1 MEKRSV
7 LTFLFLFFTG
17 ILIQASTKR
26 FAADSCEI
34 AATAVNPPVLPYKPD
49 VVIPDFTLGDPHYA
63 WVDEEMRQYSVVP
76 DITSA
81 RNAPIWTLPYTFN
94 ASPIGAATVSIPI
107 YAPKGTGLATPQL
120 TLSYNSQ
127 TGNGIMGMGFSIGG
141 LSCISRGPRD
151 IWHDGTAHG
160 VDLSNDDAL
169 YLDGKRLVLRNGTAM
184 TPGATYSPE
193 DSPFTTVTFVSDNG
207 ITGFTLRTEDGH
219 TMTFGGNE
227 NSTFRVLGNDGKGIA
242 YAWNARE
249 TTDSNGNATYYKYRK
264 DGAFFYIS
272 EIDYGYN
279 KNNPF
284 GIPANKM
291 HFYYEQR
298 PDAYPVNI
306 AGVTGK
312 MDCRLKYI
320 ETSSSDSI
328 YLVYNLSYQTD
339 HVSGRSQLCNVSAS
353 KNFDEQFCMLQLGWN
368 MPGSVD
374 ASLLDIYADNTVLDN
389 KRHIFSAADINGDG
403 ISDIIEVQYG
413 YRQAD
418 IGNNF
423 GKVPTTYCT
432 PYISATDNCGNAT
445 FSRGRTLDIGEF
457 LPAMKGGI
465 LSLVSANGQHAD
477 IVIPEL
483 NTSGNSDHLSLHVL
497 TGGSG
502 GLIDSHKT
510 EPFLQ
515 LAARHKSVPLSA
527 ILDTDNDGHSEILI
541 LENSPS
547 PQSDNLYGYYT
558 IKYPAKAGELDYSS
572 SSIVLTGT
580 PKRLF
585 AADFNND
592 GMTDVMV
599 VTDKG
604 YTMFLNRGYGSI
616 GSWKRVN
623 GITVSDAPQLEF
635 GDFNGDGVADF
646 VSLSGSSL
654 TVLTG
659 DGKGNFTAEKKQAI
673 SELSGNT
680 DKEFGQILV
689 YDFNSDGRSDIVAT
703 ARMKSPYNGSQTLW
717 LQTSDNGAF
726 TMTRRATSKN
736 MECSRTG
743 RYTVGDFNGDGIPEL
758 MNYGYDSLG
767 GNSDTSSPAFYTY
780 TNGFTAGTGKL
791 SSIVDYFGNRTS
803 IEYASMATGGIYTC
817 DNDASL
823 PVVDI
828 TPPVS
833 AVKSV
838 RRTNGAAGA
847 NTIEYSYCG
856 LKVHMQ
862 GKGILGM
869 RRVEERNADLGIS
882 ASMETARRDDA
893 SLLPALVLTRKTEGS
908 ETSTCETSYSIFNKG
923 NKCFASFPVK
933 TVTTDYDGNVS
944 TLTRKYNSENGYL
957 LLEQQ
962 EQSDGSYEESEYSGY
977 GRYGNMWLA
986 GTAITRRKHADDRN
1000 EWTDTSTFTYDE
1012 NGNMLTATEHA
1023 GTDKEI
1029 SAINEYDIY
1038 GNVVKRHTEGCQV
1051 VHKVN
1056 IREYDETGRFIVKTY
1071 TEPASTAFEY
1081 ECDPFGNVHSVN
1093 DVTYGDRGL
1102 KTEYRYDEWGRRYFT
1117 LSPTG
1122 MRSGEIYGWDTSGK
1136 GVYYTLRY
1144 GLGTPWVKT
1153 WHDSTGRELAS
1164 ETMGIG
1170 NVKCES
1176 ETTYDRHGNVSS
1188 VTTRKGKLT
1197 LTKKSEY
1204 DSRGRIVKDASN
1216 SGSVVTYV
1224 YGNRRVA
1231 VCDNGRKSAREYD
1244 PWGNIKV
1251 STDSAAAVEYM
1262 YFSSGMPSSVTCNGN
1277 TVRMEYDAAG
1287 NRTVLDDPDAGR
1299 HTYTYDAEG
1308 RLLSHTDGR
1317 GVTVNNVYDRLGRLV
1332 QATGADAPV
1341 EYTMDLYGNVTEAVH
1356 GGNTVNR
1363 TYDKFGRLVSE
1374 LCSYD
1379 GEYTSGRSF
1388 AYDRTN
1394 NVTDIKYSSGAVV
1407 SNNYDTYGNCTRRS
1421 VGDDTI
1427 WEFKKDDGIT
1437 TVEDFLNG
1445 RLQLTETRTGHG
1457 FLSSD
1462 ALKSDS
1468 GKEIAIA
1475 KYTFD
1480 PITGNLTER
1489 QMPRSSL
1496 KEKFYYDNLDRLVS
1510 YDDGKLARRDSIPL
1524 GGVTDKPW
1532 IAQTNIATIILPDR
1546 PASAKVNLGIHDYKY
1561 STDGNIVSV
1570 TGYGTYSYSAR
1581 HPHAVETVTNSSGNI
1596 SAMTQEV
1603 EYNLIGKAGYIH
1615 EGKDADSGYTL
1626 SIGYGPDGERFT
1638 TTLSKD
1644 GKIVKKIRFSPDG
1657 EYMEEDGC
1665 VREFTYLGKGLLYYR
1680 ENGSEGKLLYMLS
1693 DHQGSVTGI
1702 YDADGSEL
1710 FRASY
1715 SPWGAQQ
1722 VSKNEIGFIRGY
1734 TGHEMLRE
1742 FSLINMNGRLYDPL
1756 LGRFLSP
1763 DNFVQ
1768 MPESS
1773 QSFNRYSYCL
1783 NNPLKYTDPS
1793 GEFWNLAFG
1802 AAIGGLF
1809 NWASHGFKF
1818 NAKGIGYFFTGAVA
1832 GAISTGIASGV
1843 NVAMAGGSFW
1853 AGAAGMAN
1861 GISSTGFLSGA
1872 AAGAASGF
1880 AGGFVS
1886 GFGNSLIDGSS
1897 FEKGILTG
1905 LDYGLESG
1913 FAGGIFGGI
1922 AAGIDALDKG
1932 TNFWDGTIK
1941 VSMDGAFSC
1950 MGNDLEGIWD
1960 NLKEECQDFV
1970 GKYVGDYEGQPV
1982 YESKIL
1988 GTYSEKGGYR
1998 GFTRP
2003 DEGIFVGKK
2012 VFTGNSMNGRAM
2024 MQHEFGHVLQYR
2036 IVGAEKY
2043 YNVIAKESS
2052 LNCAKIPPYNKISHD
2067 LFWTETWANYLSK
2080 QYFGITWHGL
2090 EINTMRTFLRYYP
2103 ARNLTKAFR
2112 IEKFGF

>member
-34 AATAVNPPVLPYKPD
+34 APTAVNPPVLPYNPD
-49 VVIPDFTLGDPHYA
+49 VVIPDFTLGNPHYA

-81 RNAPIWTLPYTFN
+81 KNAPIWTLPYTFN

-127 TGNGIMGMGFSIGG
+127 TGNGIMGTGFSIGG

-193 DSPFTTVTFVSDNG
+193 DSPFTTITFVSDNG

-227 NSTFRVLGNDGKGIA
+227 NSTFRVPGNDGKGIA

-328 YLVYNLSYQTD
+328 HLVYNLSYQTD

-368 MPGSVD
+368 MPGSVG
-374 ASLLDIYADNTVLDN
+374 ASLLDIYAGNTVLDN

-423 GKVPTTYCT
+423 GKVPATYCT
-432 PYISATDNCGNAT
+432 PYISVTDNCGNAT

-572 SSIVLTGT
+572 SSIALTGT

-635 GDFNGDGVADF
+635 GDFNGDG
-646 VSLSGSSL
+646 
-654 TVLTG
+654 
-659 DGKGNFTAEKKQAI
+659 
-673 SELSGNT
+673 
-680 DKEFGQILV
+680 
-689 YDFNSDGRSDIVAT
+689 RSDIVAT

-717 LQTSDNGAF
+717 LQTSDNVAF

-767 GNSDTSSPAFYTY
+767 GNNDTSSPAFYTY

-828 TPPVS
+828 TPPAS

-923 NKCFASFPVK
+923 NKCFAAFPVK

-957 LLEQQ
+957 LLERQ

-1000 EWTDTSTFTYDE
+1000 EWIDPSTFAYDE

-1038 GNVVKRHTEGCQV
+1038 GNVVKRHTEGSQV

-1056 IREYDETGRFIVKTY
+1056 VREYDETGRFIVKTY

-1081 ECDPFGNVHSVN
+1081 ECDPFGNVLSVN

-1153 WHDSTGRELAS
+1153 WYDSTGRELAS

-1204 DSRGRIVKDASN
+1204 DSRGRIVKDASS

-1231 VCDNGRKSAREYD
+1231 VCNNGRKSTREYD

-1277 TVRMEYDAAG
+1277 TLRMEYDAAG

-1332 QATGADAPV
+1332 QATGADDPV

-1388 AYDRTN
+1388 AYDRTD

-1480 PITGNLTER
+1480 HITGNLTER

-1510 YDDGKLARRDSIPL
+1510 YDDGKLTRRDSIPL

-1570 TGYGTYSYSAR
+1570 TGYGTYNYSAR

-1615 EGKDADSGYTL
+1615 EGNDADSGYTL
-1626 SIGYGPDGERFT
+1626 SIDYGPDGERFT

-1680 ENGSEGKLLYMLS
+1680 ENGGEGKLLYMFS

-1872 AAGAASGF
+1872 ASGAASGF

-2090 EINTMRTFLRYYP
+2090 EINTRRTFLRYYP
-2103 ARNLTKAFR
+2103 TRNITKAFQ